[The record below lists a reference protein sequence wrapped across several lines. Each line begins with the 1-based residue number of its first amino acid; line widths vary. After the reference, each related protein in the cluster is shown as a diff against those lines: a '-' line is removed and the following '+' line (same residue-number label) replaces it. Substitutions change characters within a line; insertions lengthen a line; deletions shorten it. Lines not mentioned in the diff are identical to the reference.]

1 MKSSLLAILSAAFF
15 GTIFP
20 GIDPASA
27 RGINTFLPPVFPRP
41 PTDRSFTVTSD
52 KPASPDGT
60 FIDAPQDR
68 IVKHPPLRV
77 TKAGKIWNVVRNL
90 LGGSASETERLG
102 AGGMPVM
109 HDAVTGSPIGQFG
122 EAYAASS
129 PLRTR

>member
-1 MKSSLLAILSAAFF
+1 MKFSLLSALSAVFLSI
-15 GTIFP
+15 G
-20 GIDPASA
+20 PASA
-27 RGINTFLPPVFPRP
+27 RGINTFVPPVFPHP
-41 PTDRSFTVTSD
+41 QTDASYTVTSD
-52 KPASPDGT
+52 KTGSMDGT

-68 IVKHPPLRV
+68 IVSHPPLRV

-90 LGGSASETERLG
+90 LGGSAPETERLG